1 MTEDRRVDILG
12 ASISAVTLEE
22 ALRRIERWLAEGGSH
37 YACFTNVHAVVLSR
51 QDSEFRRITNE
62 ANLAL
67 PDGMPVV
74 WASRLLGRA
83 LAERVDG
90 PGLMLAL
97 CERSAAAGHSHYF
110 YGGGEGVAELLAQ
123 RMVARF
129 PGLKVAGCHCPPF
142 RPLTPAEDE
151 DVVTTINNSSAD
163 IVWVGLGAPKQ
174 ERWMAG
180 HVGRIEAPMML
191 GVGAAFDFHAGVA
204 RRAPALMRRV
214 GLEWLFRL
222 LTHPRRLWRR
232 YLATNSKFLCLLARE
247 LLRRG

>member
-1 MTEDRRVDILG
+1 RRVDILG
-12 ASISAVTLEE
+12 ASISALTLEE
-22 ALRRIERWLAEGGSH
+22 ALRHIELWLAEGGSH
-37 YACFTNVHAVVLSR
+37 YACFTNVHAVVLTH
-51 QDSEFRRITNE
+51 DDLEFRRITNE
-62 ANLAL
+62 ADLAL

-74 WASRLLGRA
+74 WASRLLGRP

-97 CERSAAAGHSHYF
+97 CERSAAAGHSHFF

-123 RMVARF
+123 RMVARS
-129 PGLKVAGCHCPPF
+129 PDLKVAGCHCPPF
-142 RPLTPAEDE
+142 RPLTPAEDD
-151 DVVTTINNSSAD
+151 DVVAMINNSGAD

-174 ERWMAG
+174 ERWMAN
-180 HVGRIEAPMML
+180 HVGRINAPVML

-204 RRAPALMRRV
+204 MRAPAFLRRA

-232 YLATNSKFLCLLARE
+232 YLVTNTKFLCLLARE
-247 LLRRG
+247 LVRHR